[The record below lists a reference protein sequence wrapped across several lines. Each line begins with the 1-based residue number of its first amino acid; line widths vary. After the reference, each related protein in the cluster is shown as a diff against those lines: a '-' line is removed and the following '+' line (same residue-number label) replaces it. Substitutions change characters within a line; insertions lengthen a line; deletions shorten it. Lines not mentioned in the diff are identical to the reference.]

1 MDWGGVGGGPVRL
14 SSLRAGGNIVRII
27 QDGYNVPLRAD
38 RGEDRPSARLRTPWP
53 PGDGDPEEAS
63 GAIGMGSSRILIV
76 AIMKPFGANLGGEGI
91 GMSDLILQQLE
102 REWIAGR
109 PVPELRPGDV
119 VRVHWRVREGD
130 KERVQVFQGTVI
142 RIRGS
147 GTGRTFTVR
156 RIAAHGIGVER
167 TFPLYSPRIDHIEV
181 VRHSRVRRARLYYL
195 RERFGKAARLKER
208 LIAAPE
214 AAELPSEAPEASE
227 EAGA

>member
-1 MDWGGVGGGPVRL
+1 MPVILGEL
-14 SSLRAGGNIVRII
+14 SPARPAG
-27 QDGYNVPLRAD
+27 
-38 RGEDRPSARLRTPWP
+38 ARRRCAPTFISVQA
-53 PGDGDPEEAS
+53 GF
-63 GAIGMGSSRILIV
+63 IRILIA
-76 AIMKPFGANLGGEGI
+76 AIMRQPGENLSGEET

-109 PVPELRPGDV
+109 SVPELRPGDV
-119 VRVHWRVREGD
+119 VRVHLRVREGD
-130 KERVQVFQGTVI
+130 KERVQIFQGTVI

-147 GTGRTFTVR
+147 GAGRTFTVR

-181 VRHSRVRRARLYYL
+181 IRHSRVRRARLYYL

-208 LIAAPE
+208 LIAAPG
-214 AAELPSEAPEASE
+214 AAELPPEAPEASE

>member
-1 MDWGGVGGGPVRL
+1 
-14 SSLRAGGNIVRII
+14 
-27 QDGYNVPLRAD
+27 
-38 RGEDRPSARLRTPWP
+38 
-53 PGDGDPEEAS
+53 
-63 GAIGMGSSRILIV
+63 
-76 AIMKPFGANLGGEGI
+76 
-91 GMSDLILQQLE
+91 MSDLILQQLE
-102 REWIAGR
+102 REWTAGR
-109 PVPELRPGDV
+109 SVPALRPGDI
-119 VRVHWRVREGD
+119 VRVHIRVREGD

-167 TFPLYSPRIDHIEV
+167 TFPLYSPRIDRIEV

-214 AAELPSEAPEASE
+214 AGELPPEEVE
-227 EAGA
+227 EPEGPESA

>member
-1 MDWGGVGGGPVRL
+1 MILLEDRGRGEFFPCNYSAGPHSVRSSREAVAPLRQHRLAGHVVRIYGSRYNLSLRVLIRRIRGRLDFL
-14 SSLRAGGNIVRII
+14 SSGTLC
-27 QDGYNVPLRAD
+27 
-38 RGEDRPSARLRTPWP
+38 
-53 PGDGDPEEAS
+53 EES
-63 GAIGMGSSRILIV
+63 
-76 AIMKPFGANLGGEGI
+76 

-119 VRVHWRVREGD
+119 VRVHLRIREGD
-130 KERVQVFQGTVI
+130 KERVQIFQGTVI

-214 AAELPSEAPEASE
+214 AEELPPE
-227 EAGA
+227 EAAEATESQ

>member
-1 MDWGGVGGGPVRL
+1 MTQKAERRQTGQLGAILSGSYGTAIMFPCVRIATKIGHRHAGEPRGHLETEIGRGQRGDRGGVL
-14 SSLRAGGNIVRII
+14 
-27 QDGYNVPLRAD
+27 QD
-38 RGEDRPSARLRTPWP
+38 
-53 PGDGDPEEAS
+53 PG
-63 GAIGMGSSRILIV
+63 V

-119 VRVHWRVREGD
+119 VRVHLRVREGD

-208 LIAAPE
+208 LMAAPE

-227 EAGA
+227 EVGA